1 MRATCSICSTCPTHS
16 VERNETRPM
25 VRVDRYGRSA
35 PAIGESGQSQ
45 FAPLK
50 LRSLALVPSSGA
62 QSAPT
67 TSTLPAPLRDCSLR
81 AKALRS
87 QTLGHSAARLR
98 RFQNPPAVRNTNG
111 SAKSTGGC
119 PHPPV
124 HPPRIA
130 FGRIVAAAS
139 PRASDTQ
146 ALRAI
151 RHPDADYR
159 LPPVIVLFWMYV
171 VLFIKV

>member
-1 MRATCSICSTCPTHS
+1 MASARSIVNLFEDELGLPPLRFLKGKRSSSPPSAKASVGQLASGRRSRA
-16 VERNETRPM
+16 
-25 VRVDRYGRSA
+25 A
-35 PAIGESGQSQ
+35 P
-45 FAPLK
+45 
-50 LRSLALVPSSGA
+50 
-62 QSAPT
+62 

-81 AKALRS
+81 AMALLS

-98 RFQNPPAVRNTNG
+98 RFCNPPTVRNANG
-111 SAKSTGGC
+111 SAESTGGC
-119 PHPPV
+119 PRPPV

-130 FGRIVAAAS
+130 SGRNVAAAS

-159 LPPVIVLFWMYV
+159 LTPVIVLFGM
-171 VLFIKV
+171 